1 MWLRFSAHRA
11 SGAAL
16 PGFWVRGPSV
26 SAFSTTNFPRG
37 QNNTSPDGANFAD
50 HLIGRCNYDFPS
62 LMLFPPYSASNS
74 FQIFF
79 WRGIQVQIP
88 LRRQRET
95 VMKIT
100 PTNDAALPSKSR
112 MIGYLVPSV
121 IRAARPRKQNHWG
134 KGDAPHLA
142 SVFPVDKCAGTGTQI
157 HDSICPV
164 SVAFNCRMMAA
175 DCLGV
180 RGELKVRLLVAHR
193 NIKSANGEAFTGLD
207 IYDDLGGSFA
217 SLRRRKPV

>member
-1 MWLRFSAHRA
+1 
-11 SGAAL
+11 
-16 PGFWVRGPSV
+16 
-26 SAFSTTNFPRG
+26 
-37 QNNTSPDGANFAD
+37 
-50 HLIGRCNYDFPS
+50 
-62 LMLFPPYSASNS
+62 
-74 FQIFF
+74 
-79 WRGIQVQIP
+79 
-88 LRRQRET
+88 
-95 VMKIT
+95 MKIT
-100 PTNDAALPSKSR
+100 PTNDAALPNKSR

-121 IRAARPRKQNHWG
+121 IRAARPSETKSLGQR
-134 KGDAPHLA
+134 DAPHLA

-207 IYDDLGGSFA
+207 IFDDLGGALHHYEDGSLCNCRLRQAVSHRLRSQAPAGIHICLQLAYLFFHRLCC
-217 SLRRRKPV
+217 SLRALPPYPLSRTESHPALLLHPFWKTVL